1 MKEEQANEIDKAFR
15 EGLGNTSA
23 TPPPKI
29 WNGLRTGLIEKRLVV
44 VENQNYWLKL
54 GSGLLSVAVVVLLSL
69 LYKSNATNL
78 AEMSKTE
85 KTIFRDRILHD
96 TVYVS
101 KIEKVYVPTKE
112 YVYLTKNQA
121 TFDKSLDENTVLNS
135 KKINQPNLTNNN
147 QVGVNIPPTNIETS
161 QSAIP
166 FSQPND
172 LSKQATVKNA
182 NETKVS
188 MDILDFKGFDSLN
201 AFFTL
206 PNINFQSRA
215 VYRKVEKKD
224 NRLSFKNPSVKL
236 FYAPEIAQL
245 PMKTDGSLLGEAI
258 RQEKHHKA
266 YSYGAN
272 LNFEL
277 NDRLSLE
284 SGVGVSYSE
293 FHSNAETIKGPVIA
307 EIYNGEPSFIYRTA
321 LGAAVIPTDILNIK
335 PANGNS
341 LFVENEEKYVIT
353 QLRVPLLLKYK
364 FYEGNRIFGVYT
376 NRYGFYQVLG
386 AELSIKRSQSL
397 SAEIYEA
404 DGRDFHTTFTDFK
417 EIKSKNFG
425 LVFGTGFEYNL
436 SRKLNFYVE
445 PTIRFSAASYSQ
457 SSIVK
462 SYPRWWSFAFGF
474 QYGLK

>member
-15 EGLGNTSA
+15 EGLGNISE

-44 VENQNYWLKL
+44 VENQNYWLKI
-54 GSGLLSVAVVVLLSL
+54 GTGLLSVAVVVLLSL
-69 LYKSNATNL
+69 LYTSNATNL
-78 AEMSKTE
+78 DEMSKAE

-112 YVYLTKNQA
+112 YVYLTKNQT
-121 TFDKSLDENTVLNS
+121 TFDKSVDKNLTTNS
-135 KKINQPNLTNNN
+135 KKVNQPNLTNNN
-147 QVGVNIPPTNIETS
+147 QVGLNIPPTNLEKS
-161 QSAIP
+161 QST
-166 FSQPND
+166 FSQTND
-172 LSKQATVKNA
+172 LSKQASVKNTD
-182 NETKVS
+182 ETKIS
-188 MDILDFKGFDSLN
+188 LDILDFKGFDSLN
-201 AFFTL
+201 AFFAL
-206 PNINFQSRA
+206 PNINFQNRT

-236 FYAPEIAQL
+236 FYAPEITQL
-245 PMKTDGSLLGEAI
+245 PIKTDGSLLGEAI
-258 RQEKHHKA
+258 KQEKHHKA

-277 NDRLSLE
+277 NDRLSVE
-284 SGVGVSYSE
+284 SGIGVSYTE
-293 FHSNAETIKGPVIA
+293 FHPSAETTKRPVIA
-307 EIYNGEPSFIYRTA
+307 EIYDGEPSFIYRTA

-341 LFVENEEKYVIT
+341 LFVENEEKHVIT

-364 FYEGNRIFGVYT
+364 FYEGNQIFGVYT
-376 NRYGFYQVLG
+376 NRFGFYQVLG
-386 AELSIKRSQSL
+386 AELSIRRSQSL
-397 SAEIYEA
+397 RAEIYEA
-404 DGRDFHTTFTDFK
+404 DGSDFHTTFTDFK

-445 PTIRFSAASYSQ
+445 PTIRFSTASYSQ

>member
-15 EGLGNTSA
+15 EGLGNISE

-44 VENQNYWLKL
+44 VENQNYWLKI
-54 GSGLLSVAVVVLLSL
+54 GTGLLSVAVVVLLSL
-69 LYKSNATNL
+69 LYTSNATNL
-78 AEMSKTE
+78 DEMSKAE

-121 TFDKSLDENTVLNS
+121 TFDKSVDANPTSDS
-135 KKINQPNLTNNN
+135 KKSIQTSLTNNN
-147 QVGVNIPPTNIETS
+147 QVGLNIPPTNLEKS
-161 QSAIP
+161 QST
-166 FSQPND
+166 FNQPND
-172 LSKQATVKNA
+172 LSKQATAKNA
-182 NETKVS
+182 DETKIS
-188 MDILDFKGFDSLN
+188 LGILDYKNFDSLN
-201 AFFTL
+201 AFFAL
-206 PNINFQSRA
+206 PNINFQNRT

-236 FYAPEIAQL
+236 FYAPEITQL
-245 PMKTDGSLLGEAI
+245 PIKTDGSLLGEAI
-258 RQEKHHKA
+258 KQEKHHKA

-277 NDRLSLE
+277 NDRLSVE
-284 SGVGVSYSE
+284 SGVGVSYTE
-293 FHSNAETIKGPVIA
+293 FHPSAETTKSPVIA
-307 EIYNGEPSFIYRTA
+307 EIYDGVPSFIYRTA

-364 FYEGNRIFGVYT
+364 FYEGNQIFGVYT
-376 NRYGFYQVLG
+376 NRFGFYQVLG
-386 AELSIKRSQSL
+386 AELSIRRSQSL
-397 SAEIYEA
+397 RAEIYEA
-404 DGRDFHTTFTDFK
+404 DGSDFHTTFTDFK
-417 EIKSKNFG
+417 EIKSKNLG

-445 PTIRFSAASYSQ
+445 PTIRFSTASYSQ